1 MTFSGLELP
10 PSLYAGNQTMP
21 ARSYGPP
28 RASYQQPQWSPA
40 PMEERL
46 ASPYAPANT
55 PIASPVK
62 RLPTLPPVIDSP
74 SAEGRYSFVD
84 GLLDQGY
91 KQNDLARSDTVRK
104 VCSSPTLA
112 SHLANIWTISL
123 VLCHTIDL
131 CVE

>member
-1 MTFSGLELP
+1 
-10 PSLYAGNQTMP
+10 
-21 ARSYGPP
+21 
-28 RASYQQPQWSPA
+28 
-40 PMEERL
+40 MEERL

-62 RLPTLPPVIDSP
+62 RLPTLPPVIDSHP
-74 SAEGRYSFVD
+74 AEGRYSFVD

-104 VCSSPTLA
+104 VCSSSSPA
-112 SHLANIWTISL
+112 PHLANIWTISL